1 MLSSRIL
8 TRRLPQVAARFTAPR
23 ASFSQVRSL
32 SAAEVDD
39 PLQVCHLSAP
49 RMLDLSQLTPSVRS

>member
-23 ASFSQVRSL
+23 ASFSQVRGL
-32 SAAEVDD
+32 SAAEIDD
-39 PLQVCHLSAP
+39 PLQVCRLSRP
-49 RMLDLSQLTPSVRS
+49 GC